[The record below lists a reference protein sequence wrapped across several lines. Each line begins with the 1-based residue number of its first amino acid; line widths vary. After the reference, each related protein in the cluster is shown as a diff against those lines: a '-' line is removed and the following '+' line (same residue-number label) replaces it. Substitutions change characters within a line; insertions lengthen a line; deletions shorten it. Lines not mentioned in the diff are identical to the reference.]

1 MSATIKRWGRG
12 LVALA
17 ALAALTAC
25 TLGREPAYDAA
36 IAGEVTG
43 LTAETLRLFQDF
55 VPGTAAGTPD
65 ASNRTHADREPQY
78 RALSARAETVRLMA
92 QARGSA
98 VPTSGLLLRA
108 ARLGAGLSLAQEITP
123 EGAERLAEYQDATP
137 AYMADY
143 LRNLALLETHD
154 RAATGDQ
161 SAKEVA
167 HAAALAAHQ
176 AEMEA
181 YLEAFRLW
189 QAGAGAQPAQPSA
202 PPAPPVMGLD
212 PVQISLRIT
221 ALEDILRDA
230 LVYERDI
237 LNRDR

>member
-1 MSATIKRWGRG
+1 MRATIERWGRG

-17 ALAALTAC
+17 ALTALAAC

-36 IAGEVTG
+36 VAGEVTE
-43 LTAETLRLFQDF
+43 LTAGTLRLFQDF
-55 VPGTAAGTPD
+55 APGATG
-65 ASNRTHADREPQY
+65 SHADREPRY
-78 RALSARAETVRLMA
+78 RALAARAETVRLMA

-108 ARLGAGLSLAQEITP
+108 ARLGASLSLAEKIAP

-143 LRNLALLETHD
+143 LRNLALLEAHD

-161 SAKEVA
+161 STKNAAYE
-167 HAAALAAHQ
+167 AALASHRSA
-176 AEMEA
+176 MET

-189 QAGAGAQPAQPSA
+189 QAGAGSQPEQPAA
-202 PPAPPVMGLD
+202 PPQAPILGLD
-212 PVQISLRIT
+212 PVQISLRIV

-237 LNRDR
+237 LNRNR